1 MNLQQR
7 IISSYSYD
15 HNINTTSNNNTDTMS
30 NTGNIN
36 SQFSIN
42 DYNPNIVYNIVY
54 IYESTSNINPITY
67 CISNNSNIVS
77 SNVIGN
83 SYNNSNDIRTSN
95 NSDNIVSDSF
105 NNITRIIEYA
115 IPTIPSDTEL
125 SDEFIN
131 LPVALNPKDP
141 DENIDDNNCS
151 CPNC

>member
-1 MNLQQR
+1 MSLQQR

-141 DENIDDNNCS
+141 VENIDVNNCS

>member
-1 MNLQQR
+1 MSLQQR

-115 IPTIPSDTEL
+115 IPTIPPDTEL

>member
-1 MNLQQR
+1 MSLQQR

-83 SYNNSNDIRTSN
+83 SYNNNNDIRTSN

-141 DENIDDNNCS
+141 VENIDVNNLS
-151 CPNC
+151 LIHI